1 MEVDQTAVFDEEVD
15 YWYERMPDLTR
26 DEVAEILQVIDATT
40 VKQEFWADNPTL
52 DEHVVDGVVKE
63 NLLQS
68 YEYHL
73 YYTLNNEAQ

>member
-1 MEVDQTAVFDEEVD
+1 MEVDQTAVSEEEID
-15 YWYERMPDLTR
+15 YWYEQIPNLSR

-40 VKQEFWADNPTL
+40 VKEKFWADNPTL
-52 DEHVVDGVVKE
+52 EEHVVNSVVRE

-73 YYTLNNEAQ
+73 YYTLNKEAQ

>member
-1 MEVDQTAVFDEEVD
+1 MEVDQTAVSEEEID
-15 YWYERMPDLTR
+15 YWFEEFSGFTR
-26 DEVAEILQVIDATT
+26 DEVAEILQVMDAAA
-40 VKQEFWADNPTL
+40 VKDAFWLANPNL
-52 DEHVVDGVVKE
+52 DESTVNGVVKE

>member
-1 MEVDQTAVFDEEVD
+1 MEVDQTAVSEEEID
-15 YWYERMPDLTR
+15 YWFEQFSDFTR
-26 DEVAEILQVIDATT
+26 DEVAEILQVMDASSI
-40 VKQEFWADNPTL
+40 KDAFWRDNPTL
-52 DEHVVDGVVKE
+52 DEATVNGVVKE